1 MKEIEFKD
9 LIGKRVLIK
18 RRWRADDLTLTEA
31 KIVEISPSGKYV
43 KFEIY
48 RPDGSTFYDWREVY
62 RFEIVEVLEETT

>member
-48 RPDGSTFYDWREVY
+48 RPDGSTFCDWKEAY
-62 RFEIVEVLEETT
+62 RFEIVEVLEDTV